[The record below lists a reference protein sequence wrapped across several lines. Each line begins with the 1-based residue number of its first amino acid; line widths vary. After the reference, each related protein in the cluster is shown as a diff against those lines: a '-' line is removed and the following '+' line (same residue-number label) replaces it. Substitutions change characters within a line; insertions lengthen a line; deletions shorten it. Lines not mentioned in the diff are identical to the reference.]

1 MRSSQMSEKVNFSHY
16 IKRGGLWRKKC
27 LTDFPASIGNK
38 ESTDIMGNLTER
50 EHILI
55 RVSDDS
61 EIKDDNSE
69 DIQGLMG

>member
-1 MRSSQMSEKVNFSHY
+1 
-16 IKRGGLWRKKC
+16 
-27 LTDFPASIGNK
+27 
-38 ESTDIMGNLTER
+38 MGNLTER